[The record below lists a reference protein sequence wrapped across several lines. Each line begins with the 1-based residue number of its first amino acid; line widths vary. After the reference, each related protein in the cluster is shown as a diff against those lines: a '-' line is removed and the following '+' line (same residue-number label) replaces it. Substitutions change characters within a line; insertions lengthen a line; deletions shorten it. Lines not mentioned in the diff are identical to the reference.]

1 MFAEAEWT
9 GSALMDTDKHIP
21 RTAEKQ
27 VANTK
32 SSNHDVLLY
41 GAKSLPRLTLKVP
54 SDICQNQQYKVIS
67 LIYCIQDTR
76 LLAEFIL
83 HFETNFN
90 MKLVKLKVLQHHI

>member
-41 GAKSLPRLTLKVP
+41 GAKSLPRLTLKVS

-76 LLAEFIL
+76 L